1 MKIITCLFLFFS
13 LSMFAQNKETISRE
27 EARIN
32 DKIKL
37 SLPYAE
43 FIDRYKAADSTATP
57 YAGETCSKNPDVK
70 MIYYKGVTFELDNET
85 LSFKAI
91 DFSKRRSMYLSTPI
105 DWFDHT
111 TTLKNFT
118 KNYPEESEFI
128 EDYETEDGEELKRI
142 ILNPT
147 DLAENYEWWFF
158 FKNNKLKSVECH
170 FICK

>member
-1 MKIITCLFLFFS
+1 
-13 LSMFAQNKETISRE
+13 MFAQSKETISRE

-37 SLPYAE
+37 SLPYNE
-43 FIDRYKAADSTATP
+43 FIERYKAADSTANALP
-57 YAGETCSKNPDVK
+57 GETCSKSQDVK
-70 MIYYKGVTFELDNET
+70 LIYYRGVTFELENET
-85 LSFKAI
+85 LNFKAI
-91 DFSKRRSMYLSTPI
+91 DFSKRRNMYVSTPS

-111 TTLKNFT
+111 TSLKNFT
-118 KNYPEESEFI
+118 KTYPEESEFI
-128 EDYETEDGEELKRI
+128 EDYETEEGEELKRI

-158 FKNNKLKSVECH
+158 FKSNKLKSIECH